1 MNLIAIA
8 VVIVVVIVVVSTLN
22 IGCFLIGAKVGQKVS
37 RDETI
42 EMPNLNPIEA
52 IRKMQDKREAERVQ
66 DKIETIMQ
74 NIDNYDGT
82 SAGQRDVRG

>member
-1 MNLIAIA
+1 MELMLVAL
-8 VVIVVVIVVVSTLN
+8 VGTLN
-22 IGCFLIGAKVGQKVS
+22 VMCFLIGAKVGQKVS

-42 EMPNLNPIEA
+42 EMPNLNPMKA
-52 IRKMQDKREAERVQ
+52 IREMQDKREAERVQ

-74 NIDNYDGT
+74 NIDNYNGS

>member
-1 MNLIAIA
+1 MELMLVAL
-8 VVIVVVIVVVSTLN
+8 VGTLN
-22 IGCFLIGAKVGQKVS
+22 VMCFLIGAKVGQKVS

-42 EMPNLNPIEA
+42 ELPNLNPMKA
-52 IRKMQDKREAERVQ
+52 IREMQDKREAERVQ

>member
-1 MNLIAIA
+1 MELMLVAL
-8 VVIVVVIVVVSTLN
+8 VGTLN
-22 IGCFLIGAKVGQKVS
+22 VMCFIIGAKVGQKVS

-42 EMPNLNPIEA
+42 ELPNLNPMKA
-52 IRKMQDKREAERVQ
+52 IREMQDKKEAERVQ